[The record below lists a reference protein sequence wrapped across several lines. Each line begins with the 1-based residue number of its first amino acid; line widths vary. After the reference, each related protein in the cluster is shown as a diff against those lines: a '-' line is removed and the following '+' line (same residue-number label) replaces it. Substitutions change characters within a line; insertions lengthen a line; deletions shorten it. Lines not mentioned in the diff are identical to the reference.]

1 MLDLGKFATG
11 RRELGERVGG
21 GSGGRVR
28 VVRATGTGGLHD
40 DSFLFKNIF
49 FRKYQPEKFAKIKSN
64 QELMSLRLL
73 VK

>member
-1 MLDLGKFATG
+1 MLSLGKFATG
-11 RRELGERVGG
+11 RRELGERVEGL
-21 GSGGRVR
+21 GGRVR

-40 DSFLFKNIF
+40 DCFLFKNIF
-49 FRKYQPEKFAKIKSN
+49 FRKYQPEKFAKIKSD